1 MFCISNDW
9 GENMSQVEEVLQHV
23 SELSKSEQ
31 LRDYLDLRHRLQDDV
46 DQLGFLKLS
55 EEAFKDWKSDFMAE

>member
-1 MFCISNDW
+1 MR
-9 GENMSQVEEVLQHV
+9 QVEEVLQNV

-31 LRDYLDLRHRLQDDV
+31 LRIYLDLHNRLQDDV

-55 EEAFKDWKSDFMAE
+55 EEAFKDWDNKEDDVYNDL

>member
-1 MFCISNDW
+1 
-9 GENMSQVEEVLQHV
+9 MSQVEEVLQHV

-31 LRDYLDLRHRLQDDV
+31 LRVYLDLHRRLQEDV

-55 EEAFKDWKSDFMAE
+55 EEAFKDWDNEEDEVYNGL